1 MKKVACM
8 LIVIFS
14 LFTLVGCS
22 GKTDALQ
29 KELTEL
35 QQTVADLQGQLTEQ
49 TQTVAAQAEK
59 IAELEAQLA
68 EKEEQIAAMQK
79 ELSPQGEICS
89 LEEAYEK
96 GLLTTA
102 QLTEI
107 AYLWNGA
114 RNTDGDY
121 QAIRETI
128 KPENLCAEKT
138 EKAKSAY
145 AKMKTEVLQEINNTY
160 YPETPIVIT
169 EADVQVGGYYGTWG
183 DCAVVFMFIEM
194 ANPDIV
200 FIEDPIF
207 RTLTIGGVEFVD
219 YSILYVWYPI
229 ATQQQQIE
237 ELENFKKKIEFSEE
251 IPCRVGFLE
260 RPNEQYHLFLMQDY
274 YLASSKEDWETLLFL
289 REELSQEELN
299 AKYTE
304 EFFTD
309 KFLIVAYSQ
318 QVCYEFQPAEINL
331 YKKYDYQADAF
342 FYEIVIMQ
350 SKNAIIDGSSGVFTI
365 LEVEKEYYEN
375 IS

>member
-22 GKTDALQ
+22 GEMDALQ
-29 KELTEL
+29 KELAEL

-128 KPENLCAEKT
+128 KPENLCAVPK
-138 EKAKSAY
+138 
-145 AKMKTEVLQEINNTY
+145 VLQEINNTY

-318 QVCYEFQPAEINL
+318 QVRYEFQPAKIKL

-342 FYEIVIMQ
+342 FYEIVITQ
-350 SKNAIIDGSSGVFTI
+350 SKNAIIDGATGAFTI

-375 IS
+375 ISVKMKSVKE